1 MAVDLDTLRRLFEQA
16 TLIGLRGT
24 VVLAKFALAL
34 YTARYLG
41 LADLG
46 VYGLVTAALTVVP
59 AVFGF
64 GLTDTI
70 SRQVVAVARRVAAPL
85 VTTRVSLSMCV
96 HLVGQPLAWL
106 INAAL
111 GEPIP
116 WRLGIPIGLIL
127 FLDHLATDAADMLI
141 LRGRIFF
148 TNILV
153 FVSAGLWPPVVIA
166 TGLLFPETRS
176 LDWLL
181 YGWLASLILTWAI
194 IAAFLARGRRWRDM
208 RLDLTWLRAS
218 LRVSVPFHIKDIS
231 SVTSLYLDRFLIS
244 FFLGL
249 ELTGVYT
256 FFWSVANVAHSLVVY
271 SIVRVRIA
279 QLVTAARMVE
289 EATFRTLERRTQ
301 IEVLGWVVLL
311 AGAVLVAMPV
321 LLPFLGRPLLQD
333 YLPVLWVMLVA
344 TVLRVGADGYS
355 FALLALHRDR
365 AILVIAVAG
374 AVGSALANILLVR
387 PFGIYGATL
396 AYALTSAGLLAAR
409 YAFSRAP
416 GEALRARPE
425 TVGSS

>member
-1 MAVDLDTLRRLFEQA
+1 MALTLETLHRLFEQA

-24 VVLAKFALAL
+24 VTLAKFALAL

-46 VYGLVTAALTVVP
+46 VYGLVAGALTIVP

-64 GLTDTI
+64 GITDTI
-70 SRQVVAVARRVAAPL
+70 SRQVVAVARAVAAPL
-85 VTTRVSLSMCV
+85 VTTRLSLSMSV
-96 HLVGQPLAWL
+96 HLIGQPLAWL
-106 INAAL
+106 LNAAL

-116 WRLGIPIGLIL
+116 WHLGVPIGLIL
-127 FLDHLATDAADMLI
+127 FLDHLASDTGDMLI
-141 LRGRIFF
+141 LRGRVFF
-148 TNILV
+148 ANVLL
-153 FVSAGLWPPVVIA
+153 FVRAGLWPPAVIA
-166 TGLLFPETRS
+166 TGLIFPATRN

-181 YGWLASLILTWAI
+181 YGWLASLIVTWLIVAG
-194 IAAFLARGRRWRDM
+194 FLARRQRWRDM
-208 RLDLTWLRAS
+208 RLDLKWLHAS
-218 LRVSVPFHIKDIS
+218 LRASVPFHIKDIS
-231 SVTSLYLDRFLIS
+231 GVTSLYLDRFLIS

-271 SIVRVRIA
+271 SIVQARIA

-289 EATFRTLERRTQ
+289 AAAFRTLERRTQ
-301 IEVLGWVVLL
+301 IEVAGWVALL
-311 AGAVLVAMPV
+311 AGGALVAMPI
-321 LLPFLGRPLLQD
+321 LLPFLDRPLLQD
-333 YLPVLWVMLVA
+333 YLPVFWIMLVA

-365 AILVIAVAG
+365 AILIIAVAG
-374 AVGSALANILLVR
+374 AIGSALANILLVR

-396 AYALTSAGLLAAR
+396 AYVLTSAGLLVAR
-409 YAFSRAP
+409 YACSRAP

-425 TVGSS
+425 TVG

>member
-1 MAVDLDTLRRLFEQA
+1 MAVDLETLRRLFEQA

-24 VVLAKFALAL
+24 VALAKFALAL

-46 VYGLVTAALTVVP
+46 IYGLVAAALTIVP

-64 GLTDTI
+64 GVTDTI
-70 SRQVVAVARRVAAPL
+70 SRQVVAVARKVAAPL
-85 VTTRVSLSMCV
+85 VTTRLSLSMCV

-106 INAAL
+106 LNAAL
-111 GEPIP
+111 GEPVP

-127 FLDHLATDAADMLI
+127 FLDHLASDTADMLI
-141 LRGRIFF
+141 LRGRVFF
-148 TNILV
+148 ANVLL
-153 FVSAGLWPPVVIA
+153 FVSAGLWPPAVIV
-166 TGLLFPETRS
+166 TGLIFPATRN

-181 YGWLASLILTWAI
+181 YGWLASLIVTWLI
-194 IAAFLARGRRWRDM
+194 IAAFLARGQRWRDM
-208 RLDLTWLRAS
+208 RLDLKWLVTSLRA
-218 LRVSVPFHIKDIS
+218 SVPFHIKDIS

-271 SIVRVRIA
+271 SIVQARMA
-279 QLVTAARMVE
+279 QLVTAARMVQ
-289 EATFRTLERRTQ
+289 AAAFRTLERRTQ
-301 IEVLGWVVLL
+301 IEVAGWVAMLA
-311 AGAVLVAMPV
+311 AGALVIMPI
-321 LLPFLGRPLLQD
+321 LLPFLDRPLLAN
-333 YLPVLWVMLVA
+333 YLPVFWIMLLA

-374 AVGSALANILLVR
+374 AIGSALANILMVR

-396 AYALTSAGLLAAR
+396 AYVLTSAGLLMAR
-409 YAFSRAP
+409 YACSRAP
-416 GEALRARPE
+416 GDALRARPE
-425 TVGSS
+425 TVS